1 MPIDRTP
8 ADRLD
13 AAVDALLAGERAPG
27 DAGLRAAIS
36 VAELLRT
43 TLTPIP
49 PGARFQAALG
59 ERIHGA
65 RFGERTLRAVTGT
78 TRGRLIAAGAVS
90 SAAVGVGVTA
100 FAVWRT
106 SRRQSGALHR
116 LHR

>member
-1 MPIDRTP
+1 MPTDRTP

-27 DAGLRAAIS
+27 DAALRSAIS

-49 PGARFQAALG
+49 PGARFQAELA

-65 RFGERTLRAVTGT
+65 SFGQRTLRAVTGS

-106 SRRQSGALHR
+106 SRRHAGAAHR
-116 LHR
+116 VHR

>member
-13 AAVDALLAGERAPG
+13 EAIDALLADDRAPRV
-27 DAGLRAAIS
+27 DAALRPALA

-43 TLTPIP
+43 TLTPVM
-49 PGARFQAALG
+49 PGARFQAALA
-59 ERIHGA
+59 ERIHG
-65 RFGERTLRAVTGT
+65 GGTLRAVAGT
-78 TRGRLIAAGAVS
+78 TRGRLLAAGAVS

-100 FAVWRT
+100 YAMWRT
-106 SRRQSGALHR
+106 SRRQAHGVHR